1 MLLDLRADG
10 LDLVHALRNEALTAE
25 ARLYGHDEHHVAV
38 RQQREQRLRRSFRL
52 DDTGRLDAC
61 RADLLQLLEGVAVGL
76 IVHGDD
82 VRACLDEVVEV
93 LIRVGDHQMYVEDLV
108 GRLAQA
114 LDDRRADGDVRYE
127 MTVHYVNVNV
137 LRACIGRDLDVACQ
151 IGEVSG
157 QNRR

>member
-1 MLLDLRADG
+1 
-10 LDLVHALRNEALTAE
+10 
-25 ARLYGHDEHHVAV
+25 
-38 RQQREQRLRRSFRL
+38 
-52 DDTGRLDAC
+52 
-61 RADLLQLLEGVAVGL
+61 
-76 IVHGDD
+76 
-82 VRACLDEVVEV
+82 
-93 LIRVGDHQMYVEDLV
+93 MYVEDLV

-137 LRACIGRDLDVACQ
+137 LRARIGRDLDVACQ